1 MKLLNYSCDLR
12 SAKFNVEVLSEKF
25 EKTLL
30 VRFPPANSGNTSKT
44 EFKAQFSE
52 KLALE
57 EKVQQK
63 TETLSNLSIISQRNP
78 PFQGGSNGMQH
89 STVKTVIA
97 GNAGWIF
104 FEERI
109 EKLEPISFSSNHL

>member
-1 MKLLNYSCDLR
+1 MVVHREMMMKLLNYSCDLR
-12 SAKFNVEVLSEKF
+12 SAKFNFEVLSEKF

-57 EKVQQK
+57 EKVIWVVGAIRILMALI
-63 TETLSNLSIISQRNP
+63 TH
-78 PFQGGSNGMQH
+78 QG
-89 STVKTVIA
+89 I
-97 GNAGWIF
+97 
-104 FEERI
+104 
-109 EKLEPISFSSNHL
+109 

>member
-1 MKLLNYSCDLR
+1 MKILNYSCVLR
-12 SAKFNVEVLSEKF
+12 SAKFNFEVLSEKF

-63 TETLSNLSIISQRNP
+63 TENVSNLSIISQLNP
-78 PFQGGSNGMQH
+78 PFQGGTNGMQH
-89 STVKTVIA
+89 SIVKTVIA
-97 GNAGWIF
+97 GNADWSF
-104 FEERI
+104 FVKRG
-109 EKLEPISFSSNHL
+109 

>member
-1 MKLLNYSCDLR
+1 M
-12 SAKFNVEVLSEKF
+12 EVLPEKL

-30 VRFPPANSGNTSKT
+30 VRFSPANSGNSSKT

-63 TETLSNLSIISQRNP
+63 TEILSNLSIISRLNP
-78 PFQGGSNGMQH
+78 PFQGGSNG
-89 STVKTVIA
+89 
-97 GNAGWIF
+97 
-104 FEERI
+104 I
-109 EKLEPISFSSNHL
+109 EHAVLCPK